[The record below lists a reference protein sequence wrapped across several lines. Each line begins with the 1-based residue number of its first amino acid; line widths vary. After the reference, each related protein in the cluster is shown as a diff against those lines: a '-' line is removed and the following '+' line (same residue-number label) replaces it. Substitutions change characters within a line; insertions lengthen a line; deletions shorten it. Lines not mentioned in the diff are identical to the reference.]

1 MKKLHLIS
9 FVGVDEQT
17 NLEDLSNNS
26 SFIEDVAVEW
36 SVLYSD
42 SKSIRNY
49 IRYPSY
55 EFCKDFL
62 KVRPVNIHTMRSL
75 HLCGSVID
83 RYLKQ
88 ESDVIELC
96 ENTTRI
102 QLNLNISNYLESEY
116 EELAEDIVFI
126 ATKYG
131 HHIILQQNKTKEKF
145 MRVFTGKATFAF
157 SLLHDISGGFGIEIT
172 AVSPPS
178 SICDTGYAGGINPD
192 NVKRIVDLID
202 SNNPQNIKYYI
213 DMESGVRENN
223 LFSINKCRQVIQNLK
238 EPKIEEKLND

>member
-17 NLEDLSNNS
+17 KLEDLSDNS

-88 ESDVIELC
+88 ETDVIELC

-102 QLNLNISNYLESEY
+102 QLNLNINNYSESEY
-116 EELAEDIVFI
+116 DELVSDIVFI

-145 MRVFTGKATFAF
+145 MNIFMGKATFAF
-157 SLLHDISGGFGIEIT
+157 SLLYDSSGGFGREI
-172 AVSPPS
+172 ASVLPPNPLY
-178 SICDTGYAGGINPD
+178 DTGYAGGINPD

-202 SNNPQNIKYYI
+202 SNNPHNIKYYI

-223 LFSINKCRQVIQNLK
+223 LFSIEKCRQVIQNLK
-238 EPKIEEKLND
+238 ESKIEEKSNG